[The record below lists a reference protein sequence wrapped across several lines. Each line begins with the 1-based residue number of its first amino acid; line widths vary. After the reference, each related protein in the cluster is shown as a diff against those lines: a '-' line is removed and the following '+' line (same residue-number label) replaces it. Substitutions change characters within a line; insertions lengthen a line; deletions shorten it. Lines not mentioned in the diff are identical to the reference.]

1 MSSDR
6 HVRVGAEAHL
16 DTVVDGAVITCPA
29 AFTSAQR
36 EALQAAATMAG
47 IKVLHYAEL
56 AAGTSTASVV
66 FRRSV
71 L

>member
-1 MSSDR
+1 M
-6 HVRVGAEAHL
+6 GAEAHL

-47 IKVLHYAEL
+47 IKVLHNAE
-56 AAGTSTASVV
+56 ACTSTASVV
-66 FRRSV
+66 LREVCPLTLPSDRTV
-71 L
+71 

>member
-1 MSSDR
+1 MRLSSDR
-6 HVRVGAEAHL
+6 HVKGGAEAHL

-47 IKVLHYAEL
+47 LKVLHHL
-56 AAGTSTASVV
+56 KICIQQPP
-66 FRRSV
+66 
-71 L
+71 